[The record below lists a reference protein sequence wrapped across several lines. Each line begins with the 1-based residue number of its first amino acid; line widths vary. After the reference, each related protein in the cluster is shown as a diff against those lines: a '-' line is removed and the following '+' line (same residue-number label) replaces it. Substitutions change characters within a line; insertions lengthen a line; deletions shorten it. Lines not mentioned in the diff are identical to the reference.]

1 MKKLLSVVFA
11 TSLVFSGVLT
21 VNAEKLQPS
30 TTGMHYEQFSDYESY
45 LKGYT
50 NKNRIMIFE
59 LDKRSILEGYTQIKE
74 VRGFTNGETVFYKR
88 HLIKSDDPLVT
99 KMKKN
104 KKYLVVY
111 AEFDL
116 TEQGILDIIELHN

>member
-1 MKKLLSVVFA
+1 
-11 TSLVFSGVLT
+11 
-21 VNAEKLQPS
+21 
-30 TTGMHYEQFSDYESY
+30 
-45 LKGYT
+45 
-50 NKNRIMIFE
+50 
-59 LDKRSILEGYTQIKE
+59 LEGYTQIKE